1 MAKKGS
7 EEARRYYQ
15 SGPREGELRNVS
27 KIAFKANANQDTDG
41 LLRTGGPGR
50 ITSDTQFRITK
61 GNPGAGQLSSTKR
74 RSRFGQFPGKLP
86 PGVNPLGRLSG
97 LFALVSDSSPTNM
110 VTIKDQDGKSQRVP
124 DTYAAK
130 IRDIDALQKRADKLS
145 FDEMFES
152 SAKLDMAGFMWNGK
166 SYLTKT
172 KKPGHKYDI
181 YDLTQNKMAED
192 KKSGKMPIMYKGSYL
207 GSRPKTMTEG
217 VDEAK
222 SKQPPKK
229 APRSGTRAVPLAS
242 GGLITRRGP
251 MKRK

>member
-7 EEARRYYQ
+7 EEARRYFQ
-15 SGPREGELRNVS
+15 SGPRKGELRDVPRV
-27 KIAFKANANQDTDG
+27 AFKADANQDKKG
-41 LLRTGGPGR
+41 QLRTGGPGR
-50 ITSDTQFRITK
+50 RTSETQLRTQR
-61 GNPGAGQLSSTKR
+61 GNPGAGQIQSTT
-74 RSRFGQFPGKLP
+74 RSPKFGQFPGKLP

-207 GSRPKTMTEG
+207 GSRPQTVREIKDDG
-217 VDEAK
+217 
-222 SKQPPKK
+222 PIKK

>member
-7 EEARRYYQ
+7 EEARRYFQ
-15 SGPREGELRNVS
+15 SGPRKGERRDVPR
-27 KIAFKANANQDTDG
+27 IAFKQPSKQIFDKSGQIHTTEGKGKIVAETKI
-41 LLRTGGPGR
+41 RTQKGR
-50 ITSDTQFRITK
+50 L
-61 GNPGAGQLSSTKR
+61 GAGQIQSTKR
-74 RSRFGQFPGKLP
+74 NTKFGQFPGKLP

-130 IRDIDALQKRADKLS
+130 IKDIDALQKRADKLS

-152 SAKLDMAGFMWNGK
+152 SAKLNMAGFMWNGK

-207 GSRPKTMTEG
+207 GSRPQTVREIKDDG
-217 VDEAK
+217 
-222 SKQPPKK
+222 PPKN

-251 MKRK
+251 IKRK

>member
-1 MAKKGS
+1 MAKLSEKVVYKKIDLTSVKKDYKKPETSKQVDRGQIKTTEDKGKT
-7 EEARRYYQ
+7 
-15 SGPREGELRNVS
+15 VS
-27 KIAFKANANQDTDG
+27 KTKILDNPTK
-41 LLRTGGPGR
+41 R
-50 ITSDTQFRITK
+50 I
-61 GNPGAGQLSSTKR
+61 SSTKR
-74 RSRFGQFPGKLP
+74 SPKFGQFPGKLP

-207 GSRPKTMTEG
+207 GSRPQTVREIKDDG
-217 VDEAK
+217 
-222 SKQPPKK
+222 PIKK